1 MFPGII
7 SEGTVDCIRD
17 GLTDWHLDFCRTL
30 LLQLLSRGPIEDP
43 ENGTSHA
50 NLASLLAKRAGVPGV
65 EIVRVKDILIV
76 TRTHTGISHYRS
88 ANGVPISLTVNF
100 GGLEQFLGG
109 AEWEEYESFA
119 SDPVIGSR
127 WVQNVEEAILMTL
140 GHELAHHVVALKHED
155 KCTKPHGA
163 EFKKAYQLIRRFAVN
178 PMLDEFAMDTKQR
191 TAARFETRLI
201 KKIHALQKMATD
213 ATSNENEAE
222 RALAQMQ
229 ALKIKYGLAD
239 TLLSDDSKPHVI
251 ERTVPVVQRDGYK
264 ALTHLCWSI
273 ARFCGVEAV
282 WHPGRLTCWEEK
294 ENVLRRYQWSYE
306 YITYFGSSSDTE
318 MAVYLSDLVF
328 HSLFAESKRYRTT
341 EDYRKGLAAGHKSR
355 TLVFSF
361 RRGFVARINRRL
373 DEGRK
378 AVREEWVA
386 SRVDGRELM
395 THKDSVLQ
403 ALFKQRYPKLGLMRD
418 TSSNSSSIDSA
429 HKAGRSAADRVN
441 LNRPVGQGRTLALE
455 YKG

>member
-1 MFPGII
+1 MN
-7 SEGTVDCIRD
+7 CIRD

-30 LLQLLSRGPIEDP
+30 LLQLLSRGPIVDP
-43 ENGTSHA
+43 ENQTSYA
-50 NLASLLAKRAGVPGV
+50 NLASLLAKKAGVSGV
-65 EIVRVKDILIV
+65 EIVRVKDLLIV
-76 TRTHTGISHYRS
+76 TRTHSGTSYYLS
-88 ANGVPISLTVNF
+88 SNGVPISLTVNF

-109 AEWEEYESFA
+109 AEFEEYDSFA

-127 WVQNVEEAILMTL
+127 WVQNAEEAILMTL
-140 GHELAHHVVALKHED
+140 GHELAHHVVALQHKD
-155 KCTKPHGA
+155 RGTKPHGVA
-163 EFKKAYQLIRRFAVN
+163 FKKAYQLIRRFAVN
-178 PMLDEFAMDTKQR
+178 PMLDEFAMDAKQR
-191 TAARFETRLI
+191 TAARFEARLI

-239 TLLSDDSKPHVI
+239 TLLSDDYKPHVI

-273 ARFCGVEAV
+273 ASFCGVEAV
-282 WHPGRLTCWEEK
+282 WHPGRLTCWEDEG
-294 ENVLRRYQWSYE
+294 EEVIRSFQWSYE

-318 MAVYLSDLVF
+318 MAVYLSELIFD
-328 HSLFAESKRYRTT
+328 SLFAESKRYCTT
-341 EDYRKGLAAGHKSR
+341 EDYRNGLAAGHRSR

-361 RRGFVARINRRL
+361 RRGFVARMNRRL

-378 AVREEWVA
+378 AVREEWAA
-386 SRVDGRELM
+386 SRTDGRELM

-403 ALFKQRYPKLGLMRD
+403 ALLKQRYPKLGQIRD
-418 TSSNSSSIDSA
+418 TSSNSVSVSSA
-429 HKAGRSAADRVN
+429 NKAGRSAADRVN

-455 YKG
+455 HK

>member
-1 MFPGII
+1 
-7 SEGTVDCIRD
+7 VNRIRD

-30 LLQLLSRGPIEDP
+30 ILQLLSRGPIKDP
-43 ENGTSHA
+43 EKDESHG

-65 EIVRVKDILIV
+65 EIVRVKDILVV
-76 TRTHTGISHYRS
+76 TRTYTGISHHQS
-88 ANGVPISLTVNF
+88 FAGVPIGLTVNF
-100 GGLEQFLGG
+100 GGLENFLGG
-109 AEWEEYESFA
+109 AEFEEYESFK

-140 GHELAHHVVALKHED
+140 GHELAHHVVALQHKN
-155 KCTKPHGA
+155 KPTKPHGA
-163 EFKKAYQLIRRFAVN
+163 EFKEAYQLIRRFAVN
-178 PMLDEFAMDTKQR
+178 PMLDEFAVDAKQR
-191 TAARFETRLI
+191 TAAQFEARLI

-229 ALKIKYGLAD
+229 ALKSKYGLAD

-251 ERTVPVVQRDGYK
+251 ERTVPVVQREGYK

-294 ENVLRRYQWSYE
+294 NNELHKFRWSYE

-318 MAVYLSDLVF
+318 MAVYLSELIF
-328 HSLFAESKRYRTT
+328 HSLFEESKRYRTT
-341 EDYRKGLAAGHKSR
+341 ENYREGLVAGHKSR

-386 SRVDGRELM
+386 SRADGRELM

-403 ALFKQRYPKLGLMRD
+403 ALFKQRYPKLGQMRD
-418 TSSNSSSIDSA
+418 TSSSSVSIGSA
-429 HKAGRSAADRVN
+429 NKAGRSAADRVN
-441 LNRPVGQGRTLALE
+441 LNRPVGQNRPLALE
-455 YKG
+455 HQR